1 MDALLNSKEKLD
13 IVKNGTISM
22 NLSRVSC
29 KLKIELKTHQITMI
43 NAMKEL
49 ENNTVTLDDNSELE
63 TCVGVCA
70 DDVGAGKSLSVLG
83 LISEKSE
90 IRTKRKYHIT
100 SNFFNLLH
108 SDHGMFMPLNIIVVP
123 HHIFRQWETYITA
136 HTYLKYIPVCKKF
149 HIAALGDEETM
160 NADIVLVSSTMY
172 SSFAMY
178 NRHLKVKRIV
188 FDEADSIKIPSC
200 SPMNAKFT
208 WLITSS
214 IENVIFPN
222 GYYYV
227 RLEDTYRHVRRV
239 NVAGVRRHGYI
250 SDICKSLS
258 TTEIRVLNRL
268 ILKNDTKYVKE
279 SLGIPPPSKNY
290 ISCKTPH
297 YMKILSHGR
306 QNRVIELLNM
316 GDTMGA
322 LEKLGCKQET
332 HESIVGAV
340 TADIQKQLGDNEL
353 EINFV
358 ESLRCMTEHEKNNKL
373 KSLRDLNDRLNVRMD
388 SIKEEIT
395 QFRMSSCPIC
405 LDEFKQPVATL
416 TCCNK
421 MFCLEC
427 VVPCSKCPMC
437 RTDITHDNLVVI
449 HDDATSVV
457 DDKKTK
463 IENLM
468 DLVRCSG
475 KFLIFSKSDV
485 TFDKIHKLLGGE
497 GISSS
502 KLMGN
507 SSVIQSRVDKY
518 NTGSIKVLLL
528 NPTHYGCGINLQKTT
543 DIVFFHKFDVDMER
557 QIIGRAQ
564 RIGRDQ
570 QLRVHY
576 LFYENEYYD
585 A

>member
-1 MDALLNSKEKLD
+1 MDALSNSKEKLA
-13 IVKNGTISM
+13 IVKNGTIPM
-22 NLSRVSC
+22 NMSRISC
-29 KLKIELKTHQITMI
+29 NLKIDLKNHQITMI
-43 NAMKEL
+43 NSMKAL
-49 ENNTVTLDDNSELE
+49 ENNTITLEDNSELE
-63 TCVGVCA
+63 TCVGVCG
-70 DDVGAGKSLSVLG
+70 DDVGAGKSLSMLG

-90 IRTKRKYHIT
+90 IRTKRKYQIT

-108 SDHGMFMPLNIIVVP
+108 PDRGMTLPLNIIVVP
-123 HHIFRQWETYITA
+123 HHIFGQWETYISA
-136 HTYLKYIPVCKKF
+136 HTYLRYIPVFKKV
-149 HIAALGDEETM
+149 HVMALIEEETM
-160 NADIVLVSSTMY
+160 SADIVLVSSTMY

-178 NRHLKVKRIV
+178 NRHLKVKRLV
-188 FDEADSIKIPSC
+188 FDEADTIKIPSC
-200 SPMNAKFT
+200 SSMNARFT
-208 WLITSS
+208 WFITSS
-214 IENVIFPN
+214 IENVLFPN

-250 SDICKSLS
+250 NDICRSLS
-258 TTEIRVLNRL
+258 STDTRVLNKL
-268 ILKNDTKYVKE
+268 ILKNDSQYVRE
-279 SLGIPPPSKNY
+279 SLGIPSPSKNY
-290 ISCKTPH
+290 IVCKTPH
-297 YMKILSHGR
+297 YMKILSHGC

-316 GDTMGA
+316 GDTTGA

-340 TADIQKQLGDNEL
+340 TSDIQKQLDDNKL
-353 EINFV
+353 EMEFV
-358 ESLRCMTEHEKNNKL
+358 ESLRCLSEHEKIIKL
-373 KSLRDLNDRLNVRMD
+373 KNLGETNERLKVRMN

-395 QFRMSSCPIC
+395 QFRMNSCPIC
-405 LDEFKQPVATL
+405 LDEYKKPAATL

-427 VVPCSKCPMC
+427 IVPCSKCPMC
-437 RTDITHDNLVVI
+437 RTNITHDNLVVI
-449 HDDATSVV
+449 HDEAIKMV
-457 DDKKTK
+457 DHKKTK

-468 DLVRCSG
+468 DIVKHSG

-485 TFDKIHKLLGGE
+485 TFDKIYKLLESDGV
-497 GISSS
+497 SSS
-502 KLMGN
+502 KLLGN

-518 NTGSIKVLLL
+518 NAGGIKVLLL

-543 DIVFFHKFDVDMER
+543 DVVFFHKFDVDMER

-564 RIGRDQ
+564 RIGREQ

-576 LFYENEYYD
+576 LFYENEYSE